1 MYLTED
7 RRHSSFVVKGLL
19 DLEENGEIIL
29 KFKKLPILLHNR
41 CEFSN
46 GKFKF
51 IKKGYPWC
59 IELEIK
65 SLSSNKIVRIGIDL
79 QDWVNQFSYHSIK
92 NCELI
97 FKRAT
102 TKKSIGLINN
112 YKKSFV
118 KPFGPNCK
126 ATILDKRF
134 LKITRLIFLRN
145 LIIKGL
151 LNPRKVIGKAMEWM
165 KMKKSLKNNITKI
178 VTLKNPPD
186 MNYIFFQVQYHDWD
200 SPLSEKIN
208 QYRATLIRLL
218 KTEFKDQFCGGMW
231 FENQIVPNY
240 KDCLT
245 NIDTDYSNYNRF
257 LKNASIVISTEGF
270 GNSIPWKLVEY
281 MENGR
286 CIVSQQNEHNFR
298 YPIDNDTISNFK
310 TPKECVELC
319 KTLLNDNEKIIKMG
333 DKSFSYYENNIKPRM
348 VMKQILNESMGLA

>member
-65 SLSSNKIVRIGIDL
+65 CLSSNKIVRIGIDL

-97 FKRAT
+97 YKRAT

-118 KPFGPNCK
+118 KPFGPTAK
-126 ATILDKRF
+126 LQS
-134 LKITRLIFLRN
+134 
-145 LIIKGL
+145 
-151 LNPRKVIGKAMEWM
+151 W
-165 KMKKSLKNNITKI
+165 TK
-178 VTLKNPPD
+178 D
-186 MNYIFFQVQYHDWD
+186 F
-200 SPLSEKIN
+200 
-208 QYRATLIRLL
+208 
-218 KTEFKDQFCGGMW
+218 
-231 FENQIVPNY
+231 
-240 KDCLT
+240 
-245 NIDTDYSNYNRF
+245 
-257 LKNASIVISTEGF
+257 
-270 GNSIPWKLVEY
+270 
-281 MENGR
+281 
-286 CIVSQQNEHNFR
+286 
-298 YPIDNDTISNFK
+298 
-310 TPKECVELC
+310 
-319 KTLLNDNEKIIKMG
+319 
-333 DKSFSYYENNIKPRM
+333 
-348 VMKQILNESMGLA
+348 